1 MRNLLVPVDLSEISA
16 AVVDQAACFAQ
27 SSPVHLWLL
36 HVIPPAQGAVPFNVD
51 RTLLR
56 KEAADEL
63 RDRRHRLQE
72 YAESLHRDHIQ
83 VTTRFIQ
90 GPVNTTIL
98 AEARRVNADLIIMG
112 SHGHGNIYHA
122 LFGGASQKV
131 SRKAPCP
138 VMLIPRTNNGHDWRV
153 LKQEMPLSRETSTP
167 EDTR

>member
-16 AVVDQAACFAQ
+16 AVVDQAACLAQ
-27 SSPVHLWLL
+27 SSPVRLWLL
-36 HVIPPAQGAVPFNVD
+36 HVIPPDQEAVPFNVD
-51 RTLLR
+51 RTVLR

-63 RDRRHRLQE
+63 RDRRHRLQDL
-72 YAESLHRDHIQ
+72 AELLRQEHIH
-83 VTTRFIQ
+83 VTTRFIP
-90 GPVNTTIL
+90 GAVNSTIL

-138 VMLIPRTNNGHDWRV
+138 VMLIPRAHTGRNWQV
-153 LKQEMPLSRETSTP
+153 LKQESPLPR
-167 EDTR
+167 